1 MLRPTFLWVDAMAA
15 VYRVSVNRAAL
26 KERLRVLIHS
36 HIAAAAMGVTH
47 TNRDGTYSPSRWFA
61 GDFGDFSNRH
71 AMVTDGSMSFA
82 AGKLTVELTYT
93 VVDWPQW

>member
-1 MLRPTFLWVDAMAA
+1 MAA

-36 HIAAAAMGVTH
+36 HIAAAAMGVSH
-47 TNRDGTYSPSRWFA
+47 TNKDANYSPSRWFA
-61 GDFGDFSNRH
+61 GDFGDFSTRH
-71 AMVTDGSMSFA
+71 ALVTDGSMSFA
-82 AGKLTVELTYT
+82 NGKLTVELTYT